1 MKKLLLCGILGILS
15 QQLIAEPILKVIN
28 INQEL
33 EMENENGKQDFDD
46 VWLWNKVNLTYGD
59 WIFGLTAGKDWAIDL
74 GDDGAHSKTGR
85 VQLNASKKINKDLIL
100 GVAWRMEDTLDKYY
114 GNWTYDDGVFWSYGE
129 YWYEAQNSTNTSNPD
144 SINIETIPLG
154 FKYGAFKIAY
164 YLGYYNMLGTIPTNG
179 KESELEHHIR
189 LFADLYK
196 DEKWSI
202 STEARFTFHHSFN
215 YNEDS
220 TPYRKYKDFGRTR
233 LYLYTSYKASENL
246 TLYGRYGYEWR
257 NWSYENGDKR
267 ENYGDF
273 STSKGHAA
281 ENYQNFAIGWIY
293 TF

>member
-1 MKKLLLCGILGILS
+1 
-15 QQLIAEPILKVIN
+15 
-28 INQEL
+28 
-33 EMENENGKQDFDD
+33 
-46 VWLWNKVNLTYGD
+46 
-59 WIFGLTAGKDWAIDL
+59 
-74 GDDGAHSKTGR
+74 
-85 VQLNASKKINKDLIL
+85 
-100 GVAWRMEDTLDKYY
+100 
-114 GNWTYDDGVFWSYGE
+114 
-129 YWYEAQNSTNTSNPD
+129 
-144 SINIETIPLG
+144 
-154 FKYGAFKIAY
+154 
-164 YLGYYNMLGTIPTNG
+164 MLGTIPTNG
-179 KESELEHHIR
+179 KESELEHQIR

-246 TLYGRYGYEWR
+246 MLYGRYGYEWR